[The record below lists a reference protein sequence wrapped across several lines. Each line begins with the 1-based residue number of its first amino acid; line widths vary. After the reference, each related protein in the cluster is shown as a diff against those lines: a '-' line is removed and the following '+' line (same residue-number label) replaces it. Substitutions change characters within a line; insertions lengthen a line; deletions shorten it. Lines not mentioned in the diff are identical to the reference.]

1 MSALQVLE
9 RIRDE
14 VNAFISGMTEKAEK
28 TEALTAEAVETEKT
42 EALTAEVVENAVVE
56 VAATATGTG
65 QTKSRKTGGVNK
77 SELIRN
83 YFEKHGMGSRNKDL
97 IYAIRKSKD
106 VELNPTL
113 VSIIRKN
120 IESKRVSKTRAQKM
134 AVVGVAA
141 EAPAATGTVLSNG
154 QTKSR
159 KTGGVN
165 KSELIR
171 NYFEK
176 HGMGSRNK
184 DLIYAIRKSKGVEL
198 NPTLVSIIRNN
209 IESKRVSKTRVQKVL
224 KVKKAGKARAVTG
237 SNLAGLPMT
246 ALCARILQ
254 KIRGS
259 EGLKLAE
266 IADLVIQSG
275 YKYAGSKGREGVV
288 QNVYQALHNLSKKTA
303 HPGYEGQVAVI
314 LKDETS
320 HRYRLNP
327 RAKFKNVA

>member
-1 MSALQVLE
+1 MLE

-14 VNAFISGMTEKAEK
+14 VNAFISSLTEKAE
-28 TEALTAEAVETEKT
+28 TEAV
-42 EALTAEVVENAVVE
+42 TAEVVEKAVV
-56 VAATATGTG
+56 VASEAPAATGTVLSNG
-65 QTKSRKTGGVNK
+65 QAKSRKSGKGGVNK

-83 YFEKHGMGSRNKDL
+83 YFEKHGMESRNKDL
-97 IYAIRKSKD
+97 IDAIRKSKD

-113 VSIIRKN
+113 VSIIRKSMG
-120 IESKRVSKTRAQKM
+120 SKRVSKTRAQKM
-134 AVVGVAA
+134 
-141 EAPAATGTVLSNG
+141 S
-154 QTKSR
+154 
-159 KTGGVN
+159 
-165 KSELIR
+165 
-171 NYFEK
+171 
-176 HGMGSRNK
+176 
-184 DLIYAIRKSKGVEL
+184 
-198 NPTLVSIIRNN
+198 
-209 IESKRVSKTRVQKVL
+209 L
-224 KVKKAGKARAVTG
+224 KVAKKAGKARE
-237 SNLAGLPMT
+237 SDLAGLPMT

-254 KIRGS
+254 KTRGR

-327 RAKFKNVA
+327 KAKFKNVA

>member
-1 MSALQVLE
+1 MSALQMLE

-14 VNAFISGMTEKAEK
+14 VNAFISSLTEKAE
-28 TEALTAEAVETEKT
+28 TEAM
-42 EALTAEVVENAVVE
+42 TAEVVETAVVE
-56 VAATATGTG
+56 VASEAPAATGTVLSNG
-65 QTKSRKTGGVNK
+65 QAKSRKSGKGGVNK

-83 YFEKHGMGSRNKDL
+83 YFEKHGMESRNKDL
-97 IYAIRKSKD
+97 IDAIRKSKD

-113 VSIIRKN
+113 VSIIRKSMG
-120 IESKRVSKTRAQKM
+120 SKRVSKTRAQKM
-134 AVVGVAA
+134 
-141 EAPAATGTVLSNG
+141 S
-154 QTKSR
+154 
-159 KTGGVN
+159 
-165 KSELIR
+165 
-171 NYFEK
+171 
-176 HGMGSRNK
+176 
-184 DLIYAIRKSKGVEL
+184 
-198 NPTLVSIIRNN
+198 
-209 IESKRVSKTRVQKVL
+209 L
-224 KVKKAGKARAVTG
+224 KVAKKAGKARA
-237 SNLAGLPMT
+237 SDLAGLPMT

-254 KIRGS
+254 KTRGR

-327 RAKFKNVA
+327 KAKFKNVA

>member
-28 TEALTAEAVETEKT
+28 TEAV
-42 EALTAEVVENAVVE
+42 TAEVLETAVVE
-56 VAATATGTG
+56 VAAEAPAATGTVLSNG
-65 QTKSRKTGGVNK
+65 QAKSRRNGGVNK

-120 IESKRVSKTRAQKM
+120 IESNRVSKTRAQK
-134 AVVGVAA
+134 
-141 EAPAATGTVLSNG
+141 APKKA
-154 QTKSR
+154 
-159 KTGGVN
+159 
-165 KSELIR
+165 
-171 NYFEK
+171 
-176 HGMGSRNK
+176 
-184 DLIYAIRKSKGVEL
+184 
-198 NPTLVSIIRNN
+198 
-209 IESKRVSKTRVQKVL
+209 
-224 KVKKAGKARAVTG
+224 VKKAVKATARRSTYRPSVTG